1 MYALEVNDINV
12 FRGEVQ
18 ILSKVRFNVKNGEIV
33 SLIGPNGAG
42 KSTTLLAISG
52 ILGVTSGSIRF
63 FGQRIDGM
71 PAHKIARLGLG
82 HVPEGRRL
90 FPFMTVMEN
99 LRAGACVTRENKETL
114 EWIFQLFP
122 VLKERKDQLAG
133 TLSGGEQQML
143 AIGRALMFQP
153 KLLML
158 DEPSLGLSPKLTIEI
173 FKMIE
178 KINDEGVTILLVEQN
193 AIKALEI
200 SERAYVLDG
209 GKIVAEGSGNEL
221 LRDEKIL
228 KTYLGI

>member
-1 MYALEVNDINV
+1 MYALEVNDIDV

-18 ILSKVRFNVKNGEIV
+18 ILSKVRFNVNKGEIV

-52 ILGVTSGSIRF
+52 VLGIKSGSIYF
-63 FGQRIDGM
+63 FGQNITGM
-71 PAHKIARLGLG
+71 SVHKIAKLGLG

-99 LRAGACVTRENKETL
+99 LRAGACVKKESKERL

-122 VLKERKDQLAG
+122 VLKERKNQLAG

-143 AIGRALMFQP
+143 AIGRTLMFNP
-153 KLLML
+153 KMLML
-158 DEPSLGLSPKLTIEI
+158 DEPSLGLSPKLTMEI

-178 KINDEGVTILLVEQN
+178 QIRDEGVTILLVEQN
-193 AIKALEI
+193 AVRALEI

-209 GKIVAEGSGNEL
+209 GKIVAEGSGAEL
-221 LRDEKIL
+221 LRDERIL